1 MTKQAQNILLIH
13 GALGSSKIFDELKIH
28 LSHKNNVYCI
38 DLLGYGVYSEEKDVN
53 VTKLC
58 SQIIDYIEMN
68 NLQGINVF
76 GYSMGGYLS
85 LMIALQRP
93 DIFNQIIT
101 LGTKFEWSES
111 IANKEAQLVTSFMQL
126 PNEHP
131 FIKLQ
136 FGLHGETAF
145 QNCIHVTCNLISEI
159 GKNSY
164 LTNEKLLHLNIPVLL
179 LIGEQD
185 IMVTQNETQA
195 IFKAL
200 PNAKLL
206 VLPETKHPLDKVNKL
221 MLANLIENRLAD
233 Q

>member
-1 MTKQAQNILLIH
+1 MTKSTHNILLIH
-13 GALGSSKIFDELKIH
+13 GALGSSKIFDELKSH
-28 LSHKNNVYCI
+28 LSHQNNIYSI
-38 DLLGYGVYSEEKDVN
+38 DLLGYGVYSEEKEVN

-58 SQIIDYIEMN
+58 SQIIDYIEIN

-85 LMIALQRP
+85 LMIGLQRP
-93 DIFNQIIT
+93 DIFNHIIT
-101 LGTKFEWSES
+101 LGTKFEWNES
-111 IANKEAQLVTSFMQL
+111 IANKEVQLVTSFMQL

-131 FIKLQ
+131 FKKLQ
-136 FGLHGETAF
+136 FELHGESAF
-145 QNCIHVTCNLISEI
+145 YNCIQVTCNLISEI

-164 LTNEKLLHLNIPVLL
+164 LTDDRLSHLNLPVLL

-185 IMVTQNETQA
+185 NMVSQSETQVVYEA
-195 IFKAL
+195 I

-206 VLPETKHPLDKVNKL
+206 VLPETKHPLEKVNKL
-221 MLANLIENRLAD
+221 MLANIIENRLAK